1 MRLPIRPLTAIA
13 GFRTVATTVTLCF
26 ALILAACAGTLAPTR
41 TLPSH
46 IKRVYIPEFRNQS
59 RQYGVQAPLTLAVN
73 DMFMSDGRLD
83 VVTKERADVVLEGR
97 VKSCSD
103 VPAASSGGDFPLIT
117 SMQMLCVVEL
127 WDPYDTDRV
136 APMARYTVQANIQYI
151 SDLRRSTMETET
163 DARQR
168 LYNQMALNIV
178 QAVMTGTPEEPKEL
192 EKKAVKR
199 WQERH
204 NPAEREPVMNQ
215 PRYPKAPDPFQKT
228 N

>member
-1 MRLPIRPLTAIA
+1 MRLPIRPLTASA
-13 GFRTVATTVTLCF
+13 GARTAVATVALCF

-41 TLPSH
+41 TLPTH

-83 VVTKERADVVLEGR
+83 VVQKERADVVLEGR
-97 VKSCSD
+97 VKSCSNI
-103 VPAASSGGDFPLIT
+103 PAASSGGDFPLVT
-117 SMQMLCVVEL
+117 MMAMVCVVEL

-136 APMARYTVQANIQYI
+136 APAARYTVQANIQYI

-168 LYNQMALNIV
+168 LCNQMALNIV
-178 QAVMTGTPEEPKEL
+178 QAVMTGTPEEPRDL
-192 EKKAVKR
+192 EKKAMQKWR
-199 WQERH
+199 ERH

-215 PRYPKAPDPFQKT
+215 PRYPKPPNPFQKQ

>member
-1 MRLPIRPLTAIA
+1 MASCRCARTAA
-13 GFRTVATTVTLCF
+13 GTVAVFFL
-26 ALILAACAGTLAPTR
+26 LILTACAGTLAPTR

-83 VVTKERADVVLEGR
+83 VVARDRADVVLEGR
-97 VKSCSD
+97 VKSFTD
-103 VPAASSGGDFPLIT
+103 NVAATTGGGFPLIT
-117 SMQMLCVVEL
+117 MMEMICIVEL

-136 APMARYTVQANIQYI
+136 APIARFTVPANIQYI
-151 SDLRRSTMETET
+151 SDTRRSTMESET

-178 QAVMTGTPEEPKEL
+178 QAVLTGASDELKPL
-192 EKKAVKR
+192 EKKAVQKWR
-199 WQERH
+199 ERH
-204 NPAEREPVMNQ
+204 NPAEREPVMNA
-215 PRYPKAPDPFQKT
+215 PRYPKPQNPFQKQ